1 MSTTN
6 PNKVSMVLTGR
17 RKAKNFFMNN
27 AIYIVLLLLC
37 VLIVIIDPAF
47 LSFTNIGFILSQSS
61 SRIIIALGVA
71 GIIVLGGTD
80 LSAGRAVGMAGIIS
94 ASLLQATNYSL
105 RIFKDMDELPL
116 VLPLL
121 LCIVV
126 CALFSVVQGAM
137 VAKFKITPFI
147 TSLGFQMVIY
157 GVQSVYFD
165 KVNSSS
171 PIGGLSRVYSNFAQ
185 GYFRVGG
192 FRVSYIVLYALAVT
206 ALVWFIWNQMAIGKS
221 MFAAGGN
228 KEAAIVSGVNI
239 TMVTILIYL
248 LAGVLYGFAGFIEAA
263 RTGSAT
269 NNLGFGYELDA
280 IAACV
285 VGGVSLQGGLGTISG
300 VITGVLIFQVI
311 NYGLNFIDVNPYVQ
325 FIIKGGI
332 ILFAITIDTQKYI
345 KKR

>member
-1 MSTTN
+1 MANSD
-6 PNKVSMVLTGR
+6 PNKISMVLSHR
-17 RKAKNFFMNN
+17 RKTKNFFMQN

-37 VLIVIIDPAF
+37 VLIVLIDPSF
-47 LSFTNIGFILSQSS
+47 LSLTNLGFILSQSS

-80 LSAGRAVGMAGIIS
+80 LSAGRSVGMAGIIA

-116 VLPLL
+116 WLPLV

-126 CALFSVVQGAM
+126 CALFSMLQALM
-137 VAKFKITPFI
+137 VAKFKIAPFI

-171 PIGGLSRVYSNFAQ
+171 PIGGLSRAYSHFAQ
-185 GYFRVGG
+185 GFFRLGG
-192 FRVSYIVLYALAVT
+192 FRVSYIVIYALIVT
-206 ALVWFIWNQMAIGKS
+206 GLVWFVWNQMALGKN
-221 MFAAGGN
+221 MFAVGGN
-228 KEAAIVSGVNI
+228 KEAAIVSGVNL
-239 TMVTILIYL
+239 TAVTILIYL

-269 NNLGFGYELDA
+269 NNLGVGYELDA

-285 VGGVSLQGGLGTISG
+285 VGGVSLQGGLGSISG

-325 FIIKGGI
+325 FIIKGAI

>member
-1 MSTTN
+1 MSTD
-6 PNKVSMVLTGR
+6 PNKISMALSRPR
-17 RKAKNFFMNN
+17 RTRNFFMNN

-37 VLIVIIDPAF
+37 VLIVIIDTDF
-47 LSFTNIGFILSQSS
+47 LSWRNVFFILSQSS

-80 LSAGRAVGMAGIIS
+80 LSAGRSVGMAGILA

-116 VLPLL
+116 WLPLA
-121 LCIVV
+121 LCMAV
-126 CALFSVVQGAM
+126 CAGFSVIQGLM
-137 VAKFKITPFI
+137 VAKFRIAPFI

-165 KVNSSS
+165 RVNSSS
-171 PIGGLSRVYSNFAQ
+171 PIGGLSRAYASFAQ
-185 GYFRVGG
+185 GSRTILGM
-192 FRVSYIVLYALAVT
+192 RVSYIVIYAVIVT
-206 ALVWFIWNQMAIGKS
+206 ALVWFVWNEMALGKN
-221 MFAAGGN
+221 MFALGGN
-228 KEAAIVSGVNI
+228 REAAIVSGVNVAG
-239 TMVTILIYL
+239 VTVLVYL
-248 LAGVLYGFAGFIEAA
+248 LAGLLYGFAGFIEAA

-285 VGGVSLQGGLGTISG
+285 VGGVSLQGGLGSISG

-311 NYGLNFIDVNPYVQ
+311 NYGLNFIDINPYVQ
-325 FIIKGGI
+325 FIIKGAI